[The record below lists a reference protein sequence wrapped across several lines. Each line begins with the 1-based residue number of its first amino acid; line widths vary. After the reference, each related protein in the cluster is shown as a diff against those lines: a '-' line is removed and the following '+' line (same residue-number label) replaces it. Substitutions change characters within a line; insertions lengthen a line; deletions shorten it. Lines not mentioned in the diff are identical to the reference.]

1 MTRDEWIEHF
11 QLDVVACA
19 TVDESY
25 SSEVDRLVLTDGQVV
40 FLKRPYT
47 AEKWY
52 RERGWIRALEGLVPV
67 PRILA
72 EAAPGQTTGAFVLAA
87 LPGQAPVS
95 MTKKLA
101 YEIGRTLA
109 MLHTCTG
116 EDYGE
121 YTEDGFYAYPVQDW
135 RRFRNEKLDGF
146 MPFITSELDPVFLE
160 NIQTELVRREQSLPE
175 PSRPVAT
182 HCDFRLANLLTVGD
196 QVTGVIDFETTRY
209 GAVEMDF
216 TKIVRNLNTFGSI
229 YVTAFQ
235 KDTRHYTQTCRSRRI
250 SHTIVCGKHSR
261 PSAGA
266 SNGDEKSTRRSL
278 RRTSHSSS
286 RNYRRRAYRTGIDSP
301 MSWKKP
307 LYLEK

>member
-1 MTRDEWIEHF
+1 MTRDAWIEHF
-11 QLDVVACA
+11 QLDVAACA

-52 RERGWIRALEGLVPV
+52 RERGWIHALERFVPV
-67 PRILA
+67 PHILA
-72 EAAPGQTTGAFVLAA
+72 EAAPGKTTGAFVLAA
-87 LPGQAPVS
+87 LPGQAPIT

-116 EDYGE
+116 EAYGE

-146 MPFITSELDPVFLE
+146 MPFITTELDPVFLE

-235 KDTRHYTQTCRSRRI
+235 EGYATLHSDVPIETYLAYYRLWEALTAVGWCIKRGLEEHRAFFEENIMLIEPELQTTSI
-250 SHTIVCGKHSR
+250 SDG
-261 PSAGA
+261 
-266 SNGDEKSTRRSL
+266 
-278 RRTSHSSS
+278 
-286 RNYRRRAYRTGIDSP
+286 Y
-301 MSWKKP
+301 
-307 LYLEK
+307 

>member
-1 MTRDEWIEHF
+1 MTRDEWIKHF
-11 QLDVVACA
+11 QLDVAACA

-52 RERGWIRALEGLVPV
+52 RERGWIHALEGFVPV
-67 PRILA
+67 PHILA

-87 LPGQAPVS
+87 LPGQTPVT

-116 EDYGE
+116 EAYGE

-146 MPFITSELDPVFLE
+146 MPFITTELDPVFLE

-182 HCDFRLANLLTVGD
+182 HCDFRLANLLTVDD

-235 KDTRHYTQTCRSRRI
+235 EGYATLHPDVPIETYLAYYRLWEALTAVGWCIKRGLEEHRVFFEENIMLIEQELQMTSI
-250 SHTIVCGKHSR
+250 SDG
-261 PSAGA
+261 
-266 SNGDEKSTRRSL
+266 
-278 RRTSHSSS
+278 
-286 RNYRRRAYRTGIDSP
+286 Y
-301 MSWKKP
+301 
-307 LYLEK
+307 

>member
-11 QLDVVACA
+11 QLDVAVCA

-67 PRILA
+67 PRIFA

-109 MLHTCTG
+109 ILHTCTG
-116 EDYGE
+116 EAYGE
-121 YTEDGFYAYPVQDW
+121 YTKNGFYAYPVQDW
-135 RRFRNEKLDGF
+135 RYFRNEKLDGF
-146 MPFITSELDPVFLE
+146 MPFITSELDPSFLE

-196 QVTGVIDFETTRY
+196 EVTGVIDFETTRY
-209 GAVEMDF
+209 GAIEMDF
-216 TKIVRNLNTFGSI
+216 TKIVRNLNTFGSV

-235 KDTRHYTQTCRSRRI
+235 EGYATLHPDVPIETYLAYYRLWEALTAVGWCIKRGREEHQAFFEENIALIEQELQTTSI
-250 SHTIVCGKHSR
+250 S
-261 PSAGA
+261 
-266 SNGDEKSTRRSL
+266 DE
-278 RRTSHSSS
+278 
-286 RNYRRRAYRTGIDSP
+286 Y
-301 MSWKKP
+301 
-307 LYLEK
+307 

>member
-1 MTRDEWIEHF
+1 MTRDEWIKHF
-11 QLDVVACA
+11 QLDVAACA

-52 RERGWIRALEGLVPV
+52 RERGWIHALEGFVPV
-67 PRILA
+67 PHILA
-72 EAAPGQTTGAFVLAA
+72 ETAPGQTTGAFVFAA
-87 LPGQAPVS
+87 LAGQAPIT

-116 EDYGE
+116 ETYGE
-121 YTEDGFYAYPVQDW
+121 YTKNGFYAYPVQDW

-146 MPFITSELDPVFLE
+146 MPFITTELDPVFLE

-182 HCDFRLANLLTVGD
+182 HCDFRLANLLTVDD
-196 QVTGVIDFETTRY
+196 QVTGVIDFETTHY

-235 KDTRHYTQTCRSRRI
+235 EGYATLHPDVPIKTYLAYYRLWEALTAVGWCIKRGREDHQAFFEENIALIEQELQTTSI
-250 SHTIVCGKHSR
+250 SDG
-261 PSAGA
+261 
-266 SNGDEKSTRRSL
+266 
-278 RRTSHSSS
+278 
-286 RNYRRRAYRTGIDSP
+286 Y
-301 MSWKKP
+301 
-307 LYLEK
+307 

>member
-1 MTRDEWIEHF
+1 MTRDAWIKHF
-11 QLDVVACA
+11 QLDVEACA

-25 SSEVDRLVLTDGQVV
+25 SSEVDRLVLADGQVV

-52 RERGWIRALEGLVPV
+52 RERGWIHALEGFVPV
-67 PRILA
+67 PHILA

-87 LPGQAPVS
+87 LPGQAPVT

-116 EDYGE
+116 EAYGE

-135 RRFRNEKLDGF
+135 RCFRNEKLDGF
-146 MPFITSELDPVFLE
+146 MPFITSELDSVFLE

-175 PSRPVAT
+175 PSCPVAT

-235 KDTRHYTQTCRSRRI
+235 EGYAMLHPDVPIETYLAYYRLWEALTAVGWCIKRGLEEHRAFFEENIVLIEQELQTTSI
-250 SHTIVCGKHSR
+250 SDG
-261 PSAGA
+261 
-266 SNGDEKSTRRSL
+266 
-278 RRTSHSSS
+278 
-286 RNYRRRAYRTGIDSP
+286 Y
-301 MSWKKP
+301 
-307 LYLEK
+307 

>member
-11 QLDVVACA
+11 QLDVAACA

-52 RERGWIRALEGLVPV
+52 RERGWIHALEEFVPV
-67 PRILA
+67 PHILA

-87 LPGQAPVS
+87 LAGQAPIS

-101 YEIGRTLA
+101 YEIGRTLT

-116 EDYGE
+116 EAYGE

-135 RRFRNEKLDGF
+135 RRFRNEKLEGF
-146 MPFITSELDPVFLE
+146 MPFITSELAPVFLE

-216 TKIVRNLNTFGSI
+216 TKIVRNLNTFGSA

-235 KDTRHYTQTCRSRRI
+235 EGYATLHPDVPIETYLAYYRLWEALTAVGWCIKRGLGEHRVFFEENIMLIEQELQMTSI
-250 SHTIVCGKHSR
+250 SDG
-261 PSAGA
+261 
-266 SNGDEKSTRRSL
+266 
-278 RRTSHSSS
+278 
-286 RNYRRRAYRTGIDSP
+286 Y
-301 MSWKKP
+301 
-307 LYLEK
+307 

>member
-11 QLDVVACA
+11 QLDVVAYA

-52 RERGWIRALEGLVPV
+52 RERGWIRALEGVVPV
-67 PRILA
+67 PHILA

-87 LPGQAPVS
+87 LPGQAPVT

-109 MLHTCTG
+109 TLHTCTG
-116 EDYGE
+116 EVYGE
-121 YTEDGFYAYPVQDW
+121 YTEGGFYAYPVQDW

-182 HCDFRLANLLTVGD
+182 HCDFRLANLLAVGD
-196 QVTGVIDFETTRY
+196 HVTGVIDFETTRY

-216 TKIVRNLNTFGSI
+216 TKIVRNLNTFGSV
-229 YVTAFQ
+229 YVSAFQ
-235 KDTRHYTQTCRSRRI
+235 EGYATVHPGVPIETYLAYYRLWEALTAVGWCIKRGLEEHQAFFEENIALIEQELQTMSI
-250 SHTIVCGKHSR
+250 SDG
-261 PSAGA
+261 
-266 SNGDEKSTRRSL
+266 
-278 RRTSHSSS
+278 
-286 RNYRRRAYRTGIDSP
+286 Y
-301 MSWKKP
+301 
-307 LYLEK
+307 

>member
-11 QLDVVACA
+11 QLDVAACA

-25 SSEVDRLVLTDGQVV
+25 SSEVDCLVLTDGQVV

-52 RERGWIRALEGLVPV
+52 RERGWIHVLEGFVPV
-67 PRILA
+67 PHILA
-72 EAAPGQTTGAFVLAA
+72 EAAPGQTTGSFVLAA
-87 LPGQAPVS
+87 LPGQAPVT

-116 EDYGE
+116 EAYGE

-146 MPFITSELDPVFLE
+146 MPFITTELDPVFLE

-175 PSRPVAT
+175 PSRPVAI
-182 HCDFRLANLLTVGD
+182 HCDFRLANLLTIGD
-196 QVTGVIDFETTRY
+196 QVTGLIDFETTRY

-216 TKIVRNLNTFGSI
+216 TKIVRNLKSFGSI

-235 KDTRHYTQTCRSRRI
+235 EGYATLHPDVPIETYLAYYRLWEALTAVGWCIKRGLEEHRVFFEENIMLIEQELQMTSI
-250 SHTIVCGKHSR
+250 
-261 PSAGA
+261 
-266 SNGDEKSTRRSL
+266 SNG
-278 RRTSHSSS
+278 
-286 RNYRRRAYRTGIDSP
+286 Y
-301 MSWKKP
+301 
-307 LYLEK
+307 

>member
-11 QLDVVACA
+11 QLDVAVCA

-47 AEKWY
+47 TEKWY
-52 RERGWIRALEGLVPV
+52 RERGWIHALEGFVPV
-67 PRILA
+67 PHILA

-87 LPGQAPVS
+87 LPGQAPVT

-109 MLHTCTG
+109 MLHTCIG
-116 EDYGE
+116 EAYGE

-135 RRFRNEKLDGF
+135 RYFRNEKLDGF
-146 MPFITSELDPVFLE
+146 MPFITSELDPGFLE
-160 NIQTELVRREQSLPE
+160 NIQIELVRREQLLPE

-235 KDTRHYTQTCRSRRI
+235 EGYATLHPDVPIETYLSYYRLWEALTAVGWCIKRGLEEHRAFFEENIALIEQELQTTSI
-250 SHTIVCGKHSR
+250 SDG
-261 PSAGA
+261 
-266 SNGDEKSTRRSL
+266 
-278 RRTSHSSS
+278 
-286 RNYRRRAYRTGIDSP
+286 Y
-301 MSWKKP
+301 
-307 LYLEK
+307 

>member
-25 SSEVDRLVLTDGQVV
+25 SSEVDRLILTDGQVV

-52 RERGWIRALEGLVPV
+52 RERGWIHALEEFVPV
-67 PRILA
+67 PHILA

-87 LPGQAPVS
+87 LPGQAPVT

-116 EDYGE
+116 EAYGE

-235 KDTRHYTQTCRSRRI
+235 EGYATLHPDVPIETYLAYYRLWEVLTAVGWCIKRGREEHQAFFEENIALIEQELQTTSI
-250 SHTIVCGKHSR
+250 SDG
-261 PSAGA
+261 
-266 SNGDEKSTRRSL
+266 
-278 RRTSHSSS
+278 
-286 RNYRRRAYRTGIDSP
+286 Y
-301 MSWKKP
+301 
-307 LYLEK
+307 